1 MNLKINKNSL
11 YLLFSFSGVIIVL
24 RQLLA
29 SGYVLTL
36 DMVFG
41 PRVAIAESVGNL
53 PNTLPIW
60 YLLHLL
66 TLVLGGWFTQKLLL
80 ILIFFLLFYLPL
92 HFFKKIF
99 ILEDTHGGEFVA
111 ALIFAINPFIYE
123 RFLAGQWMIILGYS
137 LLIPL
142 TAYLIEFCHEEN
154 VRNSFKLFGII
165 ILLEIISIHLFII
178 ALIIITFVWVITF
191 FSHRFKM
198 DFFKKGLILGLF
210 ILLSSGYWLMPAI
223 SSKTAPLDI
232 FGSEHWAAFR
242 TAGQGSF
249 GVLANVLT
257 LHGFWEEHESW
268 IKRFVLPKEGGFV
281 FGVSLALM
289 FFLVLFGIS
298 AGLKEKQL
306 RPKILL
312 MISILCLSVIFSCGI
327 GEGVFKNFNLWLFE
341 HVYFWRGFRD
351 TEKWSAVLA
360 LLYALFA
367 GLGARWIILWFQKPE
382 YRKIV
387 LYILLA
393 IPLVY
398 TSMMLWGFTSQLRT
412 VQYPE
417 SWAKINNILRLDK
430 NCRALFLPWQQYYY
444 LQFNNSMLT
453 VNLSGNYFD
462 CDIVHGKNMELGIIR
477 SQGGNGEEYD
487 AIERVV
493 MNNIANP
500 DDTIAFLK
508 QKGIKYLIFTTDMV
522 SMDYYKYPFINSKYT
537 HKIIDEGD
545 IYLYQVL

>member
-1 MNLKINKNSL
+1 MNLKINKNNL
-11 YLLFSFSGVIIVL
+11 YLIFSLLGVIIVL
-24 RQLLA
+24 RQLLT

-41 PRVAIAESVGNL
+41 PRVAVAESVGNL
-53 PNTLPIW
+53 LNTLPIW
-60 YLLHLL
+60 YLLHFL
-66 TLVLGGWFTQKLLL
+66 TLVLGGWLTQKLLL

-92 HFFKKIF
+92 RFFKKIF
-99 ILEDTHGGEFVA
+99 MLEDTHGEEFVA
-111 ALIFAINPFIYE
+111 ALIFAINPFVYE
-123 RFLAGQWMIILGYS
+123 RFLAGQWMIILSYS
-137 LLIPL
+137 LFVPL
-142 TAYLIEFCHEEN
+142 MAYLIEFCHKEN
-154 VRNSFKLFGII
+154 IRNSLKLFGVI

-178 ALIIITFVWVITF
+178 ALIIIAFVWVIIF
-191 FSHRFKM
+191 FSHRLKT
-198 DFFKKGLILGLF
+198 DFLKRSLILGLF
-210 ILLSSGYWLMPAI
+210 ILLFSGYWLMPVVL
-223 SSKTAPLDI
+223 SKTAPLDI
-232 FGSEHWAAFR
+232 LGSEHWTAFK
-242 TAGQGSF
+242 TAGQGNF

-268 IKRFVLPKEGGFV
+268 IKKFILPKEGGFI
-281 FGVSLALM
+281 FGVSFAFL
-289 FFLVLFGIS
+289 FFLVLLGIS
-298 AGLKEKQL
+298 VGLKDKQL
-306 RPKILL
+306 RPRILL
-312 MISILCLSVIFSCGI
+312 MISVLCFSVIFSCGV

-341 HVYFWRGFRD
+341 NVYFWRGFRD

-367 GLGARWIILWFQKPE
+367 GLGSRRIILWFQKPE

-387 LYILLA
+387 LYVLLL
-393 IPLVY
+393 IPLIY
-398 TSMMLWGFTSQLRT
+398 TPVMLWGFASQLRT

-417 SWAKINNILRLDK
+417 SWAKINNILKLDK

-444 LQFNNSMLT
+444 LRFNNSMLT

-493 MNNIANP
+493 INNWANP

-508 QKGIKYLIFTTDMV
+508 QKGIKYIIFTTDIV
-522 SMDYYKYPFINSKYT
+522 PNDYYKYPFINSKYI
-537 HKIIDEGD
+537 HKITDEGD
-545 IYLYQVL
+545 IYLYRVL